1 MPKYKRHWKKLDDEE
16 FKMVFKLQ
24 DVRTGIK
31 LKILKLL
38 LDNDRLYQA
47 EIARKLKKTSSGIRK
62 YLKELSDL
70 NIIQREKVDRH
81 VYYSITEYGIKTY
94 EKLKEYMN

>member
-1 MPKYKRHWKKLDDEE
+1 MPKYKRQWKKLDDDE
-16 FKMVFKLQ
+16 FKIVFKLQ
-24 DVRTGIK
+24 DVRTGTK

-47 EIARKLKKTSSGIRK
+47 QIARKLKKTSSGIRT

>member
-1 MPKYKRHWKKLDDEE
+1 MPKYKRQWKKLDDDE
-16 FKMVFKLQ
+16 FKIVFKLQ
-24 DVRTGIK
+24 DVRTGTK

-47 EIARKLKKTSSGIRK
+47 QIARKLKKTASGIRP